1 MLLTRRLCVRRGIR
15 IPSARPSAHKET
27 IFLINIYRS
36 GQDIKI
42 IYKLNDSVSSLI
54 NSDTIIE
61 NYRKIIRD
69 TANHPNKNGIVK
81 NAVTKIEELSEPYT
95 FYSVDSI
102 AFSINDKR
110 EFSSLLDSIFNYP
123 KERLEKRIINKN
135 RITLDGMKFRF
146 IINNSYAQKVIY
158 IHNPDATSSPMLW
171 QLVHESLDLYRNAK
185 KNSFLNVK
193 RTYGY

>member
-1 MLLTRRLCVRRGIR
+1 M
-15 IPSARPSAHKET
+15 SASEV
-27 IFLINIYRS
+27 FLINIYRS

-69 TANHPNKNGIVK
+69 TANHPNKNGVVK
-81 NAVTKIEELSEPYT
+81 NAVAKIEELSEPYT

-102 AFSINDKR
+102 AFSINEKI
-110 EFSSLLDSIFNYP
+110 EFSSLLDSIFNCP
-123 KERLEKRIINKN
+123 KEGLEKRTINKN
-135 RITLDGMKFRF
+135 RIALDGMKFRF
-146 IINNSYAQKVIY
+146 IINNSHEQKVIY

-171 QLVHESLDLYRNAK
+171 QLVHESLDVYRNTK
-185 KNSFLNVK
+185 RNNFLTVK